1 MHRRTLNAAA
11 LASLAA
17 ALLAAGPSRADAPA
31 GAPAAAKVLALKE
44 TTLSYYLVHPLHK
57 VSATCKTAEGAAK
70 VNPGGPVQVQVRAK
84 VACFDSGDSNR
95 DVHMR
100 EVTHE
105 PLHPLVTLKG
115 TIDGLVLPLAAP
127 AEKTLVA
134 KVEMNGETQ
143 TVSVPVTVSTDG
155 TKVRAKFKF
164 QVSLE
169 GFKIERPSLLMAKV
183 EDALTIDGDVTFE
196 GL

>member
-1 MHRRTLNAAA
+1 MSRRASPALV
-11 LASLAA
+11 LASLAV
-17 ALLAAGPSRADAPA
+17 ALLAPASRADAPA
-31 GAPAAAKVLALKE
+31 PKVLALKE
-44 TTLSYYLVHPLHK
+44 TTLTYFVVHPMHK

-105 PLHPLVTLKG
+105 PVHPFVSVKG
-115 TIDGLVLPLAAP
+115 TIDGLSLPLAAP

-134 KVEMNGETQ
+134 KVELNGETQ
-143 TVSVPVTVSTDG
+143 SVTIPFTVSTEG
-155 TKVRAKFKF
+155 GKIRAKFKF
-164 QVSLE
+164 SSSME
-169 GFKIERPSLLMAKV
+169 GFKIERPSLLMVKV
-183 EDALTIDGDVTFE
+183 EDALVIEGELVFE
-196 GL
+196 